1 LVSAVA
7 AIRTIR
13 HRVRG
18 EELTGASSRTAP
30 VWNPATGAQQAEVLL
45 AEPADVDAAVAAARD
60 AFAEWSEASLS
71 RRAKVMFSFR
81 QLLHANVERLAR
93 IVSSEHGKVLEDAKG
108 EVLRGLE
115 VVEFAC
121 GIPQLLKG
129 EYSDQVSSTVDAWSF
144 RQPLGVCAGITPFN
158 FPAMVPMWMH
168 PVAIACGNTFV
179 LKPSERDP
187 SASNL
192 VAELYV
198 EAGLPAG
205 VFNVVHGD
213 KVAVDALLDH
223 PDVAAVSF
231 VGSTPIASYVH
242 ARASENRKRVQA
254 LGGAKNHAVV
264 MPSADLGY
272 AADQLAAAGFGSAG
286 QRCMAISVAV
296 TVGDSG
302 DPLVEEVARRAREIK
317 VGPGLDPTSEMGP
330 VVTAE
335 ARDRIAGYIGQGA
348 EAGAE
353 VTVDGREL
361 EVEGGGF
368 WVGPT
373 LIDRVEPGM
382 SVYDEEI
389 FGPVLSVV
397 RSASLDEA
405 IALIN
410 ASSYANGAAIFTG
423 SGYEARRFQREVEV
437 GMIGINVPIP
447 VPMAFYSFGGW
458 KDSIFADHHVH
469 GPEGVRFYTRGKA
482 ITSRWPTTEAPG
494 PGDAGSMHFPTS
506 S

>member
-1 LVSAVA
+1 MSVVTAK
-7 AIRTIR
+7 RTIR
-13 HRVRG
+13 HRIGG
-18 EELTGASSRTAP
+18 EETSGASSRTAP
-30 VWNPATGAQQAEVLL
+30 VWDPATGERQAEVVL
-45 AEPADVDAAVAAARD
+45 AEPTDVEAAVAAARG
-60 AFAEWSEASLS
+60 AFVDWSETSLS
-71 RRAKVMFSFR
+71 RRAKIMFAFR
-81 QLLHANVERLAR
+81 QLLDENVGELAR

-192 VAELYV
+192 VAELYA

-242 ARASENRKRVQA
+242 ARATEKRKRVQA

-264 MPSADLGY
+264 LPGADLGY

-296 TVGDSG
+296 AVGESG
-302 DPLVEEVARRAREIK
+302 DALVDEVSRRAREIE
-317 VGPGLDPTSEMGP
+317 VGPGLDRSSEMGP
-330 VVTAE
+330 VVTPQ
-335 ARDRIAGYIGQGA
+335 ARERIVDYIGQGA
-348 EAGAE
+348 EAGAR

-361 EVEGGGF
+361 AVNGGGF

-373 LIDRVEPGM
+373 VIDQVEPEM
-382 SVYDEEI
+382 SVYRDEI

-397 RSASLDEA
+397 RSGSLDEA
-405 IALIN
+405 IELIN
-410 ASSYANGAAIFTG
+410 RNSYANGAAVFTG
-423 SGYEARRFQREVEV
+423 SGHEARRFQREVEV

-458 KDSIFADHHVH
+458 KDSIFGDHHIH

-482 ITSRWPTTEAPG
+482 ITSRWPATNAAG
-494 PGDAGSMHFPTS
+494 PGDAGSMHFPTPS
-506 S
+506 

>member
-1 LVSAVA
+1 MSAK
-7 AIRTIR
+7 RTIR
-13 HRVRG
+13 HRIRG

-30 VWNPATGAQQAEVLL
+30 VWDPASGEQQAEVLL
-45 AEPADVDAAVAAARD
+45 AEPADVDAAVAAARA

-71 RRAKVMFSFR
+71 RRAKVMFAFR
-81 QLLHANVERLAR
+81 QLLSENVEQLAR

-108 EVLRGLE
+108 EVSRGLE

-192 VAELYV
+192 VAELYA

-205 VFNVVHGD
+205 VFNIVHGD

-223 PDVAAVSF
+223 PGVAAVSF

-242 ARASENRKRVQA
+242 ARAGENGKRVQA

-264 MPSADLGY
+264 MPGADLGY

-296 TVGDSG
+296 AVGDSG
-302 DPLVEEVARRAREIK
+302 DPLVEEVARRAREIE
-317 VGPGLDPTSEMGP
+317 VGPGLDPGSEMGP
-330 VVTAE
+330 VVTPQ
-335 ARDRIAGYIGQGA
+335 ARDRIVDYIGQGA
-348 EAGAE
+348 EAGAR

-361 EVEGGGF
+361 EVGGGGF

-373 LIDRVEPGM
+373 VIDRVEPGM
-382 SVYDEEI
+382 SVYDDEI
-389 FGPVLSVV
+389 FGPVLAVV

-410 ASSYANGAAIFTG
+410 RNSYANGAAIFTG

-458 KDSIFADHHVH
+458 KDSLFGDHHIH

-482 ITSRWPTTEAPG
+482 ITSRWPASEAAA
-494 PGDAGSMHFPTS
+494 PGDAGSMNFPTS

>member
-1 LVSAVA
+1 M
-7 AIRTIR
+7 RTIR
-13 HRVRG
+13 HRIGG
-18 EELTGASSRTAP
+18 EETGGASTRTSP
-30 VWNPATGAQQAEVLL
+30 VFDPATGEVQAEVVL
-45 AEPADVDAAVAAARD
+45 AETADVDAAVEAAGT
-60 AFAEWSEASLS
+60 AFPAWSETSLS
-71 RRAKVMFSFR
+71 RRAKVMFAFR
-81 QLLHANVERLAR
+81 ELLNRNVERLAR

-129 EYSDQVSSTVDAWSF
+129 EYSDQVSSTVDAYSF

-168 PVAIACGNTFV
+168 PVAIACGNSFV

-192 VAELYV
+192 VAELYA
-198 EAGLPAG
+198 EAGLPDG

-223 PDVAAVSF
+223 PGVAAISF
-231 VGSTPIASYVH
+231 VGSTPIARYVH
-242 ARASENRKRVQA
+242 NRASEKGKRVQA

-264 MPSADLGY
+264 VPGADLAY
-272 AADQLAAAGFGSAG
+272 AADQLVAAGFGSAG
-286 QRCMAISVAV
+286 QRCMAVSVAV
-296 TVGDSG
+296 AAGEAA
-302 DPLVEEVARRAREIK
+302 DPLVEEVARRAREIQ
-317 VGPGLDPTSEMGP
+317 VGPGLDPASEMGP
-330 VVTAE
+330 VVTAQ
-335 ARDRIAGYIGQGA
+335 ARERIVDYIGQGA
-348 EAGAE
+348 AAGAE

-361 EVEGGGF
+361 EMEGGGF

-373 LIDRVEPGM
+373 LIDRVEAEM
-382 SVYDEEI
+382 SVYRDEI
-389 FGPVLSVV
+389 FGPVLAVV
-397 RSASLDEA
+397 RVGSLEEG
-405 IALIN
+405 IELIN
-410 ASSYANGAAIFTG
+410 ANSYANGAAIFTG

-437 GMIGINVPIP
+437 GMIGVNVPIP

-458 KDSIFADHHVH
+458 KDSLFGDHHIH

-482 ITSRWPTTEAPG
+482 ITSRWPETNAGLADP
-494 PGDAGSMHFPTS
+494 GSMHFPTS

>member
-1 LVSAVA
+1 MSAVTA
-7 AIRTIR
+7 KRTIR
-13 HRVRG
+13 HRIRG
-18 EELTGASSRTAP
+18 EETTGASSRTAP
-30 VWNPATGAQQAEVLL
+30 VWNPATGVEQAQVLL
-45 AEPADVDAAVAAARD
+45 ADPADVDAAVAAARA
-60 AFAEWSEASLS
+60 AFVEWSEASLS
-71 RRAKVMFSFR
+71 RRAKVMFAFR

-129 EYSDQVSSTVDAWSF
+129 EYSDQVSNTVDAYSF

-168 PVAIACGNTFV
+168 PVAIACGNAFV

-192 VAELYV
+192 VAELYA
-198 EAGLPAG
+198 EAGLPDG

-264 MPSADLGY
+264 MPGADLGY

-296 TVGDSG
+296 AVGDSG

-317 VGPGLDPTSEMGP
+317 VGPGIDPDSEMGP
-330 VVTAE
+330 VVTPQ
-335 ARDRIAGYIGQGA
+335 ARDRIVDYIGQGA
-348 EAGAE
+348 EAGAR

-361 EVEGGGF
+361 EVDGGGF

-373 LIDRVEPGM
+373 VIDRVEPGM
-382 SVYDEEI
+382 SVYDDEI

-397 RSASLDEA
+397 RSGSLDEA

-410 ASSYANGAAIFTG
+410 RNSYANGAAIFTG

-458 KDSIFADHHVH
+458 KDSIFGDHHIH

-482 ITSRWPTTEAPG
+482 ITSRWP
-494 PGDAGSMHFPTS
+494 AGNADFGGMSFPTS

>member
-1 LVSAVA
+1 MQFGRRIA
-7 AIRTIR
+7 
-13 HRVRG
+13 HRIGG
-18 EELTGASSRTAP
+18 EETSGRSTRTSP
-30 VWNPATGAQQAEVLL
+30 VYDPATGEVQAEVLL
-45 AEPADVDAAVAAARD
+45 AEAADVDAAVASARE
-60 AFAEWSEASLS
+60 AFAEWSQASLS
-71 RRAKVMFSFR
+71 RRAKIMFAFR
-81 QLLHANVERLAR
+81 RLLNENVEELAR

-108 EVLRGLE
+108 EVSRGLE

-121 GIPQLLKG
+121 GIPHLLKG
-129 EYSDQVSSTVDAWSF
+129 EYSDQVSTTVDAWSF

-168 PVAIACGNTFV
+168 PVAIACGNAFV

-187 SASNL
+187 SASNF
-192 VAELYV
+192 VAELYA

-223 PDVAAVSF
+223 PDVAGVSF
-231 VGSTPIASYVH
+231 VGSTPIAQYVH
-242 ARASENRKRVQA
+242 ARGTENRKRVQA

-264 MPSADLGY
+264 MPGADLGY

-296 TVGDSG
+296 AIGEAGDE
-302 DPLVEEVARRAREIK
+302 LVDEVARRAGEIR
-317 VGPGLDPTSEMGP
+317 VGPGLDPASEMGP
-330 VVTAE
+330 VVTPQ
-335 ARDRIAGYIGQGA
+335 ARERIVDYIGQGA
-348 EAGAE
+348 EAGARL
-353 VTVDGREL
+353 TVDGREL
-361 EVEGGGF
+361 EMDGGGF

-373 LIDRVEPGM
+373 LIDQVNPEM
-382 SVYDEEI
+382 SVYRDEI

-397 RSASLDEA
+397 RSGDLDEA
-405 IALIN
+405 IELIN
-410 ASSYANGAAIFTG
+410 RNPYANGAAIFTG

-458 KDSIFADHHVH
+458 KDSLFGDHHIH

-482 ITSRWPTTEAPG
+482 ITSRWPATQATAA
-494 PGDAGSMHFPTS
+494 DAGSLHFPTS
-506 S
+506 N

>member
-1 LVSAVA
+1 
-7 AIRTIR
+7 
-13 HRVRG
+13 
-18 EELTGASSRTAP
+18 
-30 VWNPATGAQQAEVLL
+30 
-45 AEPADVDAAVAAARD
+45 
-60 AFAEWSEASLS
+60 
-71 RRAKVMFSFR
+71 
-81 QLLHANVERLAR
+81 
-93 IVSSEHGKVLEDAKG
+93 
-108 EVLRGLE
+108 VLRGLE
-115 VVEFAC
+115 VAEFAC

-129 EYSDQVSSTVDAWSF
+129 EYSDQVSTTVDAYSF

-192 VAELYV
+192 VAELYA

-242 ARASENRKRVQA
+242 ARATERGKRVQA

-264 MPSADLGY
+264 MPGADLGY

-296 TVGDSG
+296 AVGGSG
-302 DPLVEEVARRAREIK
+302 DALVEEVARRAREIK
-317 VGPGLDPTSEMGP
+317 VGPGLDPGSEMGP
-330 VVTAE
+330 VVTPQ
-335 ARDRIAGYIGQGA
+335 ARERIVDYIGQGA
-348 EAGAE
+348 EAGARL
-353 VTVDGREL
+353 TVDGREL
-361 EVEGGGF
+361 EVDGGGF

-373 LIDRVEPGM
+373 LIDQVGTEM
-382 SVYDEEI
+382 SVYTDEI

-397 RSASLDEA
+397 RSGSLDEA
-405 IALIN
+405 ITLIN
-410 ASSYANGAAIFTG
+410 RSPYANGAAIFTG
-423 SGYEARRFQREVEV
+423 SGHEARRFQREAEV

-458 KDSIFADHHVH
+458 KDSLFGDHHIH

-482 ITSRWPTTEAPG
+482 ITSRWPETNAAG
-494 PGDAGSMHFPTS
+494 PGDAGSLHFPTS

>member
-1 LVSAVA
+1 VA
-7 AIRTIR
+7 SVATQRTIR
-13 HRVRG
+13 HRIGG
-18 EELTGASSRTAP
+18 EETSGASSRTAP
-30 VWNPATGAQQAEVLL
+30 VYDPATGEVQAEVVL
-45 AEPADVDAAVAAARD
+45 AEPGDVDAAVSAARE
-60 AFAEWSEASLS
+60 AFAEWSQASLS
-71 RRAKVMFSFR
+71 RRAKIMFAFR
-81 QLLHANVERLAR
+81 ELLNANVEELAR

-121 GIPQLLKG
+121 GIPHLLKG
-129 EYSDQVSSTVDAWSF
+129 EYSDQVSTTVDAYSF
-144 RQPLGVCAGITPFN
+144 RHPLGVCAGITPFN

-192 VAELYV
+192 VAELYA

-223 PDVAAVSF
+223 PDVAGVSF
-231 VGSTPIASYVH
+231 VGSTPIAQYVH
-242 ARASENRKRVQA
+242 ARGTENRKRVQA

-264 MPSADLGY
+264 MPGADLGY

-296 TVGDSG
+296 AIGEAGDE
-302 DPLVEEVARRAREIK
+302 LVDEVAQRAREIR
-317 VGPGLDPTSEMGP
+317 VGPGLDPASEMGP
-330 VVTAE
+330 VVTAQ
-335 ARDRIAGYIGQGA
+335 ARERIVDYIGQGA
-348 EAGAE
+348 EAGARL
-353 VTVDGREL
+353 TVDGREL
-361 EVEGGGF
+361 EMGGGGF

-373 LIDRVEPGM
+373 LIDQVSPEM
-382 SVYDEEI
+382 SVYTDEI

-397 RSASLDEA
+397 RSDGLDEA
-405 IALIN
+405 IELIN
-410 ASSYANGAAIFTG
+410 RNSYANGAAIFTG
-423 SGYEARRFQREVEV
+423 SGYEARRFQREAEI

-458 KDSIFADHHVH
+458 KDSLFGDHHIH
-469 GPEGVRFYTRGKA
+469 GPEGIRFYTRGKA
-482 ITSRWPTTEAPG
+482 ITSRWPATQAPSG
-494 PGDAGSMHFPTS
+494 ASMHFPTS

>member
-1 LVSAVA
+1 MAV
-7 AIRTIR
+7 
-13 HRVRG
+13 
-18 EELTGASSRTAP
+18 
-30 VWNPATGAQQAEVLL
+30 
-45 AEPADVDAAVAAARD
+45 
-60 AFAEWSEASLS
+60 
-71 RRAKVMFSFR
+71 
-81 QLLHANVERLAR
+81 
-93 IVSSEHGKVLEDAKG
+93 
-108 EVLRGLE
+108 
-115 VVEFAC
+115 
-121 GIPQLLKG
+121 
-129 EYSDQVSSTVDAWSF
+129 
-144 RQPLGVCAGITPFN
+144 
-158 FPAMVPMWMH
+158 
-168 PVAIACGNTFV
+168 ACGNTFV

-192 VAELYV
+192 VAELYA
-198 EAGLPAG
+198 EAGLPDG

-242 ARASENRKRVQA
+242 GRATEGRKRVQA

-264 MPSADLGY
+264 APGADLAY

-286 QRCMAISVAV
+286 QRRMAVSVAV
-296 TVGDSG
+296 AVGEVA

-317 VGPGLDPTSEMGP
+317 VGPGLDPDSEMGP
-330 VVTAE
+330 VVTPE
-335 ARDRIAGYIGQGA
+335 ARERIVDYIGQGA
-348 EAGAE
+348 EAGAS

-361 EVEGGGF
+361 EVNGGGF

-373 LIDRVEPGM
+373 LIDRVEAEM
-382 SVYDEEI
+382 SVYRDEI

-397 RSASLDEA
+397 RVGSLDEA

-410 ASSYANGAAIFTG
+410 ANSYANGAAIFTG
-423 SGYEARRFQREVEV
+423 SGYEARRFQREAEV

-458 KDSIFADHHVH
+458 KDSLFGDHHIH
-469 GPEGVRFYTRGKA
+469 GPEGVRFYTRAKA
-482 ITSRWPTTEAPG
+482 ITSRWPETQAAP
-494 PGDAGSMHFPTS
+494 ASLHFPTS

>member
-1 LVSAVA
+1 VDATA
-7 AIRTIR
+7 TETKTARTIR
-13 HRVRG
+13 HRIGG
-18 EELTGASSRTAP
+18 EETGGASTRTSP
-30 VWNPATGAQQAEVLL
+30 VYDPATGEVQAEVVL
-45 AEPADVDAAVAAARD
+45 AEPADVDAAVGAARG
-60 AFAEWSEASLS
+60 AFAEWAETSLS
-71 RRAKVMFSFR
+71 RRAKVMFAFR
-81 QLLHANVERLAR
+81 EVLDRNVEKLAR

-129 EYSDQVSSTVDAWSF
+129 EYSDQVSSTVDSLSF

-168 PVAIACGNTFV
+168 PVAIACGNSFV

-187 SASNL
+187 SASNF
-192 VAELYV
+192 VAELYA
-198 EAGLPAG
+198 EAGLPDG

-223 PDVAAVSF
+223 PHVGAISF
-231 VGSTPIASYVH
+231 VGSTPIARYVH
-242 ARASENRKRVQA
+242 GRASEKHKRVQA

-264 MPSADLGY
+264 LPGADLAY
-272 AADQLAAAGFGSAG
+272 AADQLASAGFGSAG
-286 QRCMAISVAV
+286 QRCMAVSVAV
-296 TVGDSG
+296 AAGEVA
-302 DPLVEEVARRAREIK
+302 DPLVEELARRARAIR
-317 VGPGLDPTSEMGP
+317 VGPGLDPASEMGP
-330 VVTAE
+330 VVTAQ
-335 ARDRIAGYIGQGA
+335 ARERIVDYIGEGA
-348 EAGAE
+348 AAGAE

-361 EVEGGGF
+361 EMQDGGF

-373 LIDRVEPGM
+373 LIDRVEPEM
-382 SVYDEEI
+382 SVYRDEI

-397 RSASLDEA
+397 RTGSLDEA
-405 IALIN
+405 IELIN

-458 KDSIFADHHVH
+458 RDSLFGDHHIH

-482 ITSRWPTTEAPG
+482 ITSRWPANNATAT
-494 PGDAGSMHFPTS
+494 GSLHFPTWS
-506 S
+506 

>member
-1 LVSAVA
+1 ME
-7 AIRTIR
+7 TIR
-13 HRVRG
+13 HRIGG
-18 EELTGASSRTAP
+18 EETSGASSRTAP
-30 VWNPATGAQQAEVLL
+30 VWDPATGEQQAEVLL
-45 AEPADVDAAVAAARD
+45 AEAADIDAAVTAARA
-60 AFAEWSEASLS
+60 AFPEWSQASVS
-71 RRAKVMFSFR
+71 RRAKIMFAFR
-81 QLLHANVERLAR
+81 ELLNANVDGLAR

-129 EYSDQVSSTVDAWSF
+129 EYSDQVSNSVDAYSF

-168 PVAIACGNTFV
+168 PVAIACGNAFV

-192 VAELYV
+192 VAELYA

-242 ARASENRKRVQA
+242 ARATENGKRVQA

-264 MPSADLGY
+264 LPGADLDY

-296 TVGDSG
+296 AVGEAG
-302 DPLVEEVARRAREIK
+302 DELVGEVARRARKIK
-317 VGPGLDPTSEMGP
+317 VGPGLDPRSEMGP
-330 VVTAE
+330 VVTPQ
-335 ARDRIAGYIGQGA
+335 ARERIVDYIGQGA
-348 EAGAE
+348 EAGAR

-361 EVEGGGF
+361 EVDGGGF

-373 LIDRVEPGM
+373 LIDQVAPEM
-382 SVYDEEI
+382 SVYRDEI

-397 RSASLDEA
+397 RSGSLDEA
-405 IALIN
+405 IELIN
-410 ASSYANGAAIFTG
+410 RNPYANGAAVFTG

-458 KDSIFADHHVH
+458 KDSLFGDHHIH

-482 ITSRWPTTEAPG
+482 ITSRWPATNAAA

-506 S
+506 T

>member
-1 LVSAVA
+1 M
-7 AIRTIR
+7 RTIR
-13 HRVRG
+13 HRIGG
-18 EELTGASSRTAP
+18 EETSGSSSRTGP
-30 VWNPATGAQQAEVLL
+30 VWNPAMGKQQAEVVL
-45 AEPADVDAAVAAARD
+45 AEPADVDAAVAAAAA
-60 AFAEWSEASLS
+60 AFAEWSQASLS
-71 RRAKVMFSFR
+71 RRAKVMFAFR

-93 IVSSEHGKVLEDAKG
+93 IVSSEHGKVLDDAKG

-129 EYSDQVSSTVDAWSF
+129 EYSDQVSSTVDAYSF

-192 VAELYV
+192 VAELYA

-213 KVAVDALLDH
+213 KIAVDALLDH

-242 ARASENRKRVQA
+242 ARATEKRKRVQA

-264 MPSADLGY
+264 MPGADLGY
-272 AADQLAAAGFGSAG
+272 AADQLAAASFGSAG

-296 TVGDSG
+296 AVGESG
-302 DPLVEEVARRAREIK
+302 EALVEEVGRRAREIE
-317 VGPGLDPTSEMGP
+317 VGPGLDPASEMGP
-330 VVTAE
+330 VVTAQ
-335 ARDRIAGYIGQGA
+335 ARERIADYIGQGA
-348 EAGAE
+348 AAGAE

-373 LIDRVEPGM
+373 VIDRVEPGM
-382 SVYDEEI
+382 SVYDDEI
-389 FGPVLSVV
+389 FGPVLAVV
-397 RSASLDEA
+397 RSDGLDEA

-410 ASSYANGAAIFTG
+410 RNSYANGAAIFTG

-458 KDSIFADHHVH
+458 KDSLFGDHHIH

-482 ITSRWPTTEAPG
+482 ITSRWP
-494 PGDAGSMHFPTS
+494 AGNAAFGGMSFPTS